1 MVKRRKKKLKKIL
14 SKLIEGG
21 GALNPNPGKYIRTPR
36 RISKKDRRKKGWRTP
51 CLVKPTMKFKEINK
65 DPDLQPEPCYD
76 DWLDPRDGFRAKHE
90 SERQTEPDK
99 VKTKLAIRKA
109 RKLRA
114 KKVRT
119 S

>member
-21 GALNPNPGKYIRTPR
+21 GALNPNPGK
-36 RISKKDRRKKGWRTP
+36 RIGTSYRITKKDKRRKGWKTP
-51 CLVKPTMKFKEINK
+51 CLIQPTEKYKAINE
-65 DPDLQPEPCYD
+65 DPDLQPEPFYD
-76 DWLDPRDGFRAKHE
+76 EWASYKDGFRAKHE
-90 SERQTEPDK
+90 SERQMEPDK

-114 KKVRT
+114 KVRT